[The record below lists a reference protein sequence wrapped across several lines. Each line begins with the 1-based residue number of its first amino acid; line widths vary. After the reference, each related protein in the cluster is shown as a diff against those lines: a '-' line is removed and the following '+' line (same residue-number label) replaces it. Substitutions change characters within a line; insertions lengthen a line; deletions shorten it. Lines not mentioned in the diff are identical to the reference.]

1 MNLKDTLTVAI
12 VRTLQAFH
20 LPIFL
25 VEGNVEMTL
34 TDENGNVKQS
44 HANHNLIVTV
54 GKNYLA
60 AWLQA
65 ASQAGAFMSYI
76 ALGTG
81 TTSPAAGDTTLQT
94 EFSGGGYSRSLG
106 TLTNSTNTWQ
116 NSAVFSPGNG
126 TGAVTEAGL
135 FSAITV
141 GTMFARQTFSAYNK
155 AAGDTLT
162 VTWSV
167 SFS

>member
-1 MNLKDTLTVAI
+1 MSDNKINLEKDC
-12 VRTLQAFH
+12 
-20 LPIFL
+20 FL
-25 VEGNVEMTL
+25 AKGSVKVELRDEHGNL
-34 TDENGNVKQS
+34 KQS
-44 HANHNLIVTV
+44 HEEHNLIVTV
-54 GKNYLA
+54 GKTFLANYLTP
-60 AWLQA
+60 
-65 ASQAGAFMSYI
+65 SGHGSNFFDYI

-81 TTSPAAGDTTLQT
+81 ATAPAASDTTLQT
-94 EFSGGGYSRSLG
+94 EFSGGGYTRVVG
-106 TLTNSTNTWQ
+106 TVSSSTNTWQ
-116 NSAVFSPGNG
+116 NTSIFGPGNG

-141 GTMFARQTFSAYNK
+141 GTMFARQVFSVYNK